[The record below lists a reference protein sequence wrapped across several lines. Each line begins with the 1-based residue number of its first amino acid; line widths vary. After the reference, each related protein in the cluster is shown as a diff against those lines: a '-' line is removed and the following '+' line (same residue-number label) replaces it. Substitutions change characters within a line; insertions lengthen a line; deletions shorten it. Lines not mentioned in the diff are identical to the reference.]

1 MTQSGLRICGT
12 IQSNFLICFDF
23 WIFRGH
29 SMNISDRVNS
39 WLSLI
44 ASVGILAG
52 LVLVA
57 IELDQNTDQ
66 LRLQLTFQANQ
77 KIFENNRDMVGD
89 NPTPTIAKSITDPE
103 SLTYEEGLVA
113 SSYVLNLLNEM
124 EDRFFIHEAGLTN
137 DRDWKRHIDENIG
150 WTLGNRFARK
160 LWESS
165 KPAFEPEFAQYVD
178 QALVNVDDSETFGW
192 WLAIG
197 FSGEPTDNETDQ

>member
-1 MTQSGLRICGT
+1 
-12 IQSNFLICFDF
+12 
-23 WIFRGH
+23 
-29 SMNISDRVNS
+29 MNISDRVNS

-77 KIFENNRDMVGD
+77 KIFENNRDIVGD
-89 NPTPTIAKSITDPE
+89 NPAPTIAKSITDPE
-103 SLTYEEGLVA
+103 SLTYEESLVA
-113 SSYVLNLLNEM
+113 ASHVLNLLNEM
-124 EDRFFIHEAGLTN
+124 EDRFFIYEEGLTN
-137 DRDWKRHIDENIG
+137 DQDWKRHIDENIG

-165 KPAFEPEFAQYVD
+165 KSVFELEFVQHVD
-178 QALVNVDDSETFGW
+178 QALVNVDDNETYGW
-192 WLAIG
+192 WLAMG